1 MRANTLDLVGDR
13 WSLPVV
19 RDLVHGKETYGELLD
34 SPEGIPTNILA
45 DRLRRLEDAGLI
57 ASSPYQQRPV
67 RYAYSLTEKGTE
79 LGGIL
84 LALVQWGKRH
94 IPGTRTYKDSEASA
108 RYSKSGRSHS
118 GALKT
123 SPYKLIAC
131 DQVARAAGKQHPTNR
146 IQARLC
152 LRGSQIFS

>member
-13 WSLPVV
+13 WSLLVL
-19 RDLVHGKETYGELLD
+19 RDLLHGKETYGELLD

-94 IPGTRTYKDSEASA
+94 SPGTRTYKDSEASA
-108 RYSKSGRSHS
+108 RYSKSGRRVTRAHS
-118 GALKT
+118 ERRRT
-123 SPYKLIAC
+123 S
-131 DQVARAAGKQHPTNR
+131 
-146 IQARLC
+146 
-152 LRGSQIFS
+152 